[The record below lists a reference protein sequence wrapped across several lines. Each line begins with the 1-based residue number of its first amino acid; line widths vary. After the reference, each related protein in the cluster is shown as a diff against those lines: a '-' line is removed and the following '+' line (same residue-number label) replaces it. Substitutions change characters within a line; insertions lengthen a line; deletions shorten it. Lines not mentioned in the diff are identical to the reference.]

1 MTDFVPGW
9 DYEISIDDTSGT
21 PRIFTGYAS
30 SADPTFEQD
39 IHDTPIMGQ
48 AAKRVTP
55 GQYGG
60 SLTIEGNWH
69 AQIEAWVG
77 GPATYSTR
85 RSVILYPAGN
95 TSGNRRVSF
104 EAYIASYNAPFAADD
119 AGKFTLE
126 LTIDDA
132 VTFDTVT
139 P

>member
-1 MTDFVPGW
+1 
-9 DYEISIDDTSGT
+9 
-21 PRIFTGYAS
+21 
-30 SADPTFEQD
+30 
-39 IHDTPIMGQ
+39 MGQ

-60 SLTIEGNWH
+60 SVTIDGNWH
-69 AQIEAWVG
+69 AQIEAWIG
-77 GPATYSTR
+77 GPATYNVR

-95 TSGNRRVSF
+95 TTGNRRVSF
-104 EAYIASYNAPFAADD
+104 EAYIASYNAPFAAND

-132 VTFDTVT
+132 VTFDTV